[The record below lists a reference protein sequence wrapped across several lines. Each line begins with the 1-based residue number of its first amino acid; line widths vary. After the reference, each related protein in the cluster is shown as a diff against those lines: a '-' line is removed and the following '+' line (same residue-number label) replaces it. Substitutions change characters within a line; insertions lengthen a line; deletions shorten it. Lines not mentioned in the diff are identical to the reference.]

1 MKIQCP
7 KCKTQYEVEEYE
19 VGQNAE
25 CVCGHR
31 FVIKENPIKLNVV
44 SQQHKRLKAV
54 MVSFGILLIF
64 TGIFILYNA
73 YDEMQQFGKVSLDA
87 GYTTASVICSAF
99 GAILVFMPFCRKK

>member
-1 MKIQCP
+1 MKSMIAKSDEMP
-7 KCKTQYEVEEYE
+7 
-19 VGQNAE
+19 N
-25 CVCGHR
+25 VCGHR

-44 SQQHKRLKAV
+44 SQQHKMFKAV

-64 TGIFILYNA
+64 IRISILYNA
-73 YDEMQQFGKVSLDA
+73 YGEMQRFDKSSLDA